1 LAISAADFKTLF
13 PEFASVP
20 DVTVETWLDF
30 AECSVCLDRFPDCMQ
45 DKAHGFLAAHYLS
58 LALKRSSD
66 SSSAIGGEVSTM
78 SVGDVSISLNSSA
91 ITNATA
97 SSSGTAFAAELSGTQ
112 YGRIFY
118 GMFRRYTYA
127 CYSVGLANG

>member
-1 LAISAADFKTLF
+1 MALGVSDFKDLF

-20 DVTVETWLDF
+20 DATIETWLDF
-30 AECSVCLDRFPDCMQ
+30 AECSVCLDRFPDCMA

-66 SSSAIGGEVSTM
+66 SSSAVGGEVSSM
-78 SVGDVSISLNSSA
+78 AVGDVSVSFAPATAASGSSA
-91 ITNATA
+91 FA
-97 SSSGTAFAAELSGTQ
+97 SELASTQ

-118 GMFRRYTYA
+118 GMFRRYTYT
-127 CYSVGLANG
+127 CYSTGMANG